1 MKLNEVIEQLEGIK
15 KREGDIEVFCK
26 IRETELENY
35 YFRELTEN
43 KPKIL
48 GEKRLKDI
56 KVLKVL
62 KSFKRPG
69 ESEYKNV
76 VVLNPYC

>member
-1 MKLNEVIEQLEGIK
+1 MKLNEVITSLEDIK
-15 KREGDIEVFCK
+15 KHHGNIDVFCK

-56 KVLKVL
+56 EVLKVL

-69 ESEYKNV
+69 ESEYKNI